1 MYYLI
6 MVLSFI
12 AIQDNMEIPMQ
23 EHSITGP
30 FLNKEQCEQQGL
42 DVYKSSLKS
51 KQFFINEF
59 KCILKDNIKD
69 KKEGLV

>member
-12 AIQDNMEIPMQ
+12 VIQNNMEIPMQ
-23 EHSITGP
+23 EQSITGP
-30 FLNKEQCEQQGL
+30 FLNKENCEKQGIDL
-42 DVYKSSLKS
+42 YKSSLKS
-51 KQFFINEF
+51 NQFFINEF